1 MIKIK
6 FKSGD
11 HFLAGNLYVPSN
23 IKEGKIYPAIII
35 AGSWTTVKEQM
46 AALYAKKFSE
56 KGYFALAFDFRNY
69 GGSQGEPRYM
79 EQPHKKVED
88 IKSAVSYLLMLRQV
102 DTERI
107 SVFGVCAGAMY
118 ALMAA
123 ATDSRIN
130 IVATAASWLQDAD
143 AAKLLHGG
151 EDGVA
156 QKRRQAQEALRI
168 YQDTGEMIYIPTI
181 STTDCT
187 AAMFGEYDYY
197 LNPDRGRIDEWSH
210 DKFALA
216 SWEEWLTLDTMP
228 FARQIEKPLIMIHS
242 DGCILPEHTLRFFDD
257 VISPTKELKWLNKK
271 SKKSHD
277 HQANFYDQ
285 DYEVN
290 YVIKTTTLFLRDAA
304 QS

>member
-6 FKSGD
+6 FKSEG
-11 HFLAGNLYVPSN
+11 HFLAGNLYVPTN
-23 IKEGKIYPAIII
+23 IKEGKIYPAVII

-46 AALYAKKFSE
+46 AAIYARKFSE

-88 IKSAVSYLLMLRQV
+88 IKSAISYLRMLRQV
-102 DTERI
+102 DPEGI

-123 ATDSRIN
+123 ATDSRIKS
-130 IVATAASWLQDAD
+130 VATAASWLLDDEATR
-143 AAKLLHGG
+143 LIYGG
-151 EDGVA
+151 EEGVA
-156 QKRRQAQEALRI
+156 QKRKLAQDAIKL
-168 YQDTGEMIYIPTI
+168 YYDTGKMIYIPTI
-181 STTDCT
+181 SATDSE

-197 LNPDRGRIDEWSH
+197 LNPDRGRIDEWSN

-228 FARQIEKPLIMIHS
+228 FAKQIEKPIIMIHS
-242 DGCILPEHTLRFFDD
+242 DGCILPDHTLRFFND
-257 VISPTKELKWLNKK
+257 VISPEKELKWLDKK
-271 SKKSHD
+271 SKKRYD

-290 YVIKTTTLFLRDAA
+290 YAIKASTIFFRDQA
-304 QS
+304 